1 MLQSIADHSPV
12 EPLIEDIY
20 RVFRRAR
27 DLPLKKQLP
36 RRPADEVG
44 QSFIDDILDANP
56 AIARRCRAVQ
66 WVWVSQEPT
75 EPGEFGE
82 LEDYRAFVEEVFGPA
97 AGEAEV
103 DLATR
108 CPRMYVTETRNLLRP
123 EVIAR
128 LGDVLRHRLPAPL
141 ADDLARAV
149 EVFLAACDTTWPRY
163 LAAVPGQG

>member
-1 MLQSIADHSPV
+1 MWP
-12 EPLIEDIY
+12 
-20 RVFRRAR
+20 
-27 DLPLKKQLP
+27 
-36 RRPADEVG
+36 
-44 QSFIDDILDANP
+44 
-56 AIARRCRAVQ
+56 
-66 WVWVSQEPT
+66 SQELT

-141 ADDLARAV
+141 ADDLAQAV
-149 EVFLAACDTTWPRY
+149 EAFPASCDTTWPRY
-163 LAAVPGQG
+163 LDRGRRGRRQAR